1 MKVPRRNQ
9 EKESFLELKRL
20 VEFIHTNFQKELVSI
35 ETSLHQFQSTL
46 LYNPLS
52 YRPTTLI
59 PLITDA
65 WSTISNRSKCRPPC
79 LICLIK
85 YPIHEPERIYFCTM
99 ETTWHQVLHLGRKI
113 QKPCSFFHC
122 IERNIIVKIIHIWDA
137 QLNIQGYVVSRSAE
151 VIGTKEEEKE
161 LFFTLMKASQLVT
174 SLMMVYFKD
183 WSVDFKPSK
192 PP

>member
-1 MKVPRRNQ
+1 M
-9 EKESFLELKRL
+9 
-20 VEFIHTNFQKELVSI
+20 EFIHTNFQKELVSI
-35 ETSLHQFQSTL
+35 ETSLRQFQSPL

-99 ETTWHQVLHLGRKI
+99 KTTWHQVLHLGRKI

-137 QLNIQGYVVSRSAE
+137 QVNIQGYVVSRSDRDKRRGEGALLYSHE
-151 VIGTKEEEKE
+151 SIPVSDIFDDGIFQG
-161 LFFTLMKASQLVT
+161 LICRF
-174 SLMMVYFKD
+174 
-183 WSVDFKPSK
+183 
-192 PP
+192 